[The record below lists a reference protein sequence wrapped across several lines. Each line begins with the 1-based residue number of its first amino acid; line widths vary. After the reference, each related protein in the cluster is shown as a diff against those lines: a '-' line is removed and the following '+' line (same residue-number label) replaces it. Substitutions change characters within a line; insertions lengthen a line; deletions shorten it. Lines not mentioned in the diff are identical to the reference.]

1 MLFASTL
8 NRDAVWRHQLGHAT
22 MLTPPLLLV
31 GVLGVPDATP
41 QRRAYVGCH
50 GVAPPQPTT
59 VARRAAT
66 MRRQA
71 VQC

>member
-22 MLTPPLLLV
+22 MLTPPLL
-31 GVLGVPDATP
+31 PDATP